1 MSTLDTTNSRRVV
14 RPQSNS
20 FGRMVHKMASAL
32 GRMLAL
38 LIGILFFV
46 PVILL
51 PLTTSVPAW
60 VWIPLAIADVVL
72 IILRLRFGPTSIG
85 TLGVLAG
92 ITLISLIAIVASQ
105 FFAFTLP
112 ITDTN
117 GHPIPGS
124 IATLEKVKIN
134 RTDQWITIRGH
145 DVNKPILLYLGMGG
159 PGGGGFATRA
169 LFEPLE
175 DEFVIVAWDEPGTGK
190 SYNAVRISELTPQR
204 FVEDAHA
211 LTLYLRERFHKDKI
225 YVYGVS
231 WTSILGVWLVQEYP
245 DLYYAYIGNGQMVNT
260 TENDIMGYELA
271 LQYLKNKGDT
281 KMVETLQRNGP
292 PPYTQND
299 MVSQYIAY
307 IDVLNDYMNAPRYKV
322 AIPIIPFFA
331 TEYGLVDKVNHTRGL
346 IESFR
351 VVYPQLK
358 DLDFTTQATKL
369 NVPVYIFA
377 GRHDVNAMSSLV
389 ERYYNVLEAPRKELI
404 WFEAGHGLSAEN
416 MGQFMDVM
424 VNKVLA
430 ETYPLDD

>member
-1 MSTLDTTNSRRVV
+1 
-14 RPQSNS
+14 
-20 FGRMVHKMASAL
+20 
-32 GRMLAL
+32 
-38 LIGILFFV
+38 
-46 PVILL
+46 
-51 PLTTSVPAW
+51 
-60 VWIPLAIADVVL
+60 
-72 IILRLRFGPTSIG
+72 
-85 TLGVLAG
+85 
-92 ITLISLIAIVASQ
+92 
-105 FFAFTLP
+105 
-112 ITDTN
+112 
-117 GHPIPGS
+117 
-124 IATLEKVKIN
+124 
-134 RTDQWITIRGH
+134 
-145 DVNKPILLYLGMGG
+145 
-159 PGGGGFATRA
+159 
-169 LFEPLE
+169 
-175 DEFVIVAWDEPGTGK
+175 
-190 SYNAVRISELTPQR
+190 
-204 FVEDAHA
+204 
-211 LTLYLRERFHKDKI
+211 
-225 YVYGVS
+225 
-231 WTSILGVWLVQEYP
+231 LGVWLVQEYP

-430 ETYPLDD
+430 EKYPFDD

>member
-1 MSTLDTTNSRRVV
+1 
-14 RPQSNS
+14 
-20 FGRMVHKMASAL
+20 MVHKMASAL

-231 WTSILGVWLVQEYP
+231 WTSILGVWLVQQYP